1 MDLSLFTNIH
11 SEDDLRNKIRN
22 EIIKYVNQDG
32 IKTVDPNYIEF
43 IKNIDTFQL
52 GKDISPFQDQDS
64 LKNTLFSM
72 QLQTYIKEEIA
83 LLTGDLSSK
92 SKPQE
97 FLDTFKKL
105 GFEIIFQR
113 SIEVERNVPFKNGKE
128 YMQFV
133 KSNKGFIEN
142 NSNTEEIKL
151 GEYNY
156 SSLNFEYILFNKD
169 NSFLIHMDTYDG
181 SLNQVRLLGMIKNI
195 NPDYQPSNSNITKKN
210 HYTEKYTI
218 DMDLLELPID
228 SYWKLLSNSTPVKE
242 WSTFSVI
249 LDSCLDEQDP
259 ISTLDKVKNF
269 PEEVL
274 SKIVF
279 KQTEY
284 STNIYINSEKEK
296 KYQSFFL
303 SLSEEDVQDYILRS
317 FLFKSDNFE
326 ESRKYLFND
335 SIILKANQ
343 QGYILEDL
351 IDRHTY
357 TTFNKNIKKNAD
369 LFLNNTEIFIDKL
382 KNIDIELFKFVN
394 IENLKNISEQYK
406 KVSVLLPIVEEMK
419 SIYDKQIKMIEPKRN
434 KITLN

>member
-1 MDLSLFTNIH
+1 MDLSLFTDIH

-83 LLTGDLSSK
+83 LLTGDLSST

-406 KVSVLLPIVEEMK
+406 KISVLLPIVEEMK

>member
-1 MDLSLFTNIH
+1 MDLSLFTDIH

-406 KVSVLLPIVEEMK
+406 KVSVLLPIAEEMK